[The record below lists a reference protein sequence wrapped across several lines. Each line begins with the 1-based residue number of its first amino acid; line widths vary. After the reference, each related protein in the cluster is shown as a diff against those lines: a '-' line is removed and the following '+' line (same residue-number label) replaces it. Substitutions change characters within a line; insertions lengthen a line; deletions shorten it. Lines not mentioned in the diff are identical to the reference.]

1 MNKHSDSTSEH
12 PAIKVKRQPNR
23 RRTLAGGILV
33 AFMTFFATVAM
44 MLLFALIF
52 APQLSNALW
61 GTNATQNALYG
72 TSAAVYNAQII
83 VDQTSTALARLSSEQ
98 QATLAL
104 LSAREA
110 DINATQA
117 AISAAIIATQTS
129 EVRLNEAQ
137 RTQAALNYSST
148 QSAINQQAT
157 LIGVQATLT
166 QQALEQRPQAIA
178 TESSNYS
185 FSLREDIVLSKHP
198 NQACNWQGFGGQVLN
213 MESKATGANLLQVHV
228 FNGDMDLTTRVG
240 TDPSFGLDSG
250 WSLKVAE
257 AINGERYFVRLETV
271 NGEQLS
277 PLMDVI
283 FTGNC
288 EQNLAMVNFQQIL
301 PLGS

>member
-1 MNKHSDSTSEH
+1 MKQASDSTSEQ
-12 PAIKVKRQPNR
+12 AIVKVKRQSNH

-83 VDQTSTALARLSSEQ
+83 VDQTSTALAKLSANQ
-98 QATLAL
+98 QATLDL
-104 LSAREA
+104 LNARAA
-110 DINATQA
+110 DIDATQA

-148 QSAINQQAT
+148 QAAINQQAT
-157 LIGVQATLT
+157 LVGVEATLT
-166 QQALEQRPQAIA
+166 QQALEQRPQASVA
-178 TESSNYS
+178 DVTRP
-185 FSLREDIVLSKHP
+185 FSLQGDILLTSNP
-198 NQACNWQGFGGQVLN
+198 NQGCNWQGFAGQVFN
-213 MESKATGANLLQVHV
+213 MENKPTGANILQVHV
-228 FNGDMDLTTRVG
+228 FNASVDLIEHVG
-240 TDPSFGLDSG
+240 NDANFGADSG
-250 WSLKVAE
+250 WSLKVAD

-277 PLMDVI
+277 ALIDVI
-283 FTGNC
+283 FTANC
-288 EQNLAMVNFQQIL
+288 QQNLATVNFQQIL
-301 PLGS
+301 PLGN